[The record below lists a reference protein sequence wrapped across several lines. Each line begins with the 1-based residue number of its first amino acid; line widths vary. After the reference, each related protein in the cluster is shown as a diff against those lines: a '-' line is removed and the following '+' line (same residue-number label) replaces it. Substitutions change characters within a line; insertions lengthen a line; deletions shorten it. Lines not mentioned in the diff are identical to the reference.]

1 MSGWKNLSF
10 THKLIYVGIVSNIT
24 FIGCISLKR
33 QFQLTE
39 RSKDRITWETELTKS
54 AQQLVKDPSQ
64 EQYRCFFASRRYFKE
79 CVHDYNATQ
88 ACANAIGILAECRQ
102 QIADMLPAT
111 TPCMRPLPEVF
122 RE

>member
-10 THKLIYVGIVSNIT
+10 THKLIYVGIISNIT
-24 FIGCISLKR
+24 FIGAISLKR

-88 ACANAIGILAECRQ
+88 ACANAIGTIFPSKQ
-102 QIADMLPAT
+102 
-111 TPCMRPLPEVF
+111 
-122 RE
+122 